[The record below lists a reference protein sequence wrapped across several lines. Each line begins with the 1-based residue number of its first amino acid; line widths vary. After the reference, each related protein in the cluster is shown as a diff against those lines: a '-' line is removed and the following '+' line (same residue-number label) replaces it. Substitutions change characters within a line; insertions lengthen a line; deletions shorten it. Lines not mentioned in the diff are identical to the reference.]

1 MRTNQLK
8 KYDQAHSEE
17 KAEKQKQY
25 RNKGSTPCQYF
36 DDEEEFLSR
45 PSEYDGLD
53 PEDVLFLEN
62 GSDLSDSESECQLLE
77 LFTKFR
83 I

>member
-17 KAEKQKQY
+17 K
-25 RNKGSTPCQYF
+25 GSTRCQYF